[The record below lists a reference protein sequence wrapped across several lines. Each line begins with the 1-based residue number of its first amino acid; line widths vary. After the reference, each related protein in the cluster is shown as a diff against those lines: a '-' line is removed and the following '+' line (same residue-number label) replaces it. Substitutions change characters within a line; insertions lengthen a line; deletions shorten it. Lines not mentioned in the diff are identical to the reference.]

1 MDKYIIGFL
10 TAIDNFS
17 EAIAKL
23 FESKPKKKKKK
34 NEKKRYVRIA
44 IVSVI
49 VKMNF
54 TCIAINKIY
63 ALATIVNVKI
73 NICNYLNILN

>member
-23 FESKPKKKKKK
+23 FESKSKK
-34 NEKKRYVRIA
+34 NKKKRYVRIA

-54 TCIAINKIY
+54 TCTAINKIY

>member
-23 FESKPKKKKKK
+23 FQPKPKKKR
-34 NEKKRYVRIA
+34 KKRKCKDCHCNCHCSGDLHADEYGVC
-44 IVSVI
+44 
-49 VKMNF
+49 
-54 TCIAINKIY
+54 TCDNCKC
-63 ALATIVNVKI
+63 K
-73 NICNYLNILN
+73 